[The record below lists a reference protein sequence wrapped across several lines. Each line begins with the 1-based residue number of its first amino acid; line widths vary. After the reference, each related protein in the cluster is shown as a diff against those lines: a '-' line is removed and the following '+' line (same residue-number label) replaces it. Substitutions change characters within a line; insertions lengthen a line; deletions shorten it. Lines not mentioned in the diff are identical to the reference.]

1 MDQISSIIVALCLM
15 LIMLGMGLSLTL
27 DDFRRI
33 TSKPKA
39 LTTGLVNQLLLLPV
53 IGLGIATLLDL
64 PPEIA
69 IGLMLLVAC
78 PGGTTSNLITH
89 LAKGDTALSIS
100 LTTVASLITVISIPF
115 ITGYAILHFSGLD
128 QTVEVNELQM
138 ILQLMI
144 IVLIPVATGMLIRA
158 KRTAFALRMDRPV
171 RIASGVLLA
180 IVTISIIIKER
191 ENIVPYFE
199 QAGIAVM
206 LLNVTTIT
214 LGWIAS
220 KVTGLSGREGVSI
233 MIESGIQN
241 SALAMTIAT
250 ITLGNTAF
258 GISAAIYTLVMYAS
272 GFTLIMYGR
281 RLAGKKV
288 E

>member
-1 MDQISSIIVALCLM
+1 
-15 LIMLGMGLSLTL
+15 MLGMGLSLTME
-27 DDFRRI
+27 DFKKI

-39 LTTGLVNQLLLLPV
+39 LTIGLFNQLVLLPL
-53 IGLGIATLLDL
+53 IGFAIANLLSL
-64 PPEIA
+64 PPAIA

-100 LTTVASLITVISIPF
+100 LTTVASFVTVISIPF
-115 ITGYAILHFSGLD
+115 ITGYAIFYFLGLD
-128 QTVEVNELQM
+128 QSVNINEIQM
-138 ILQLMI
+138 ILQLMV
-144 IVLIPVATGMLIRA
+144 IVLIPVGVGMLIRA
-158 KRTAFALRMDRPV
+158 KREAFALRMDRPV
-171 RIASGVLLA
+171 RIASGILLA
-180 IVTISIIIKER
+180 VVTIAIIIKER
-191 ENIVPYFE
+191 ENIVPYFQ
-199 QAGIAVM
+199 QAGIAVI

-214 LGWIAS
+214 LGWAAS
-220 KVTGLSGREGVSI
+220 KVAKLKPREGVSI

-272 GFTLIMYGR
+272 GFLLILHGR
-281 RLAGKKV
+281 KV
-288 E
+288 AKS